1 MTFTARIIAAFGRHL
16 VVRDAQGNE
25 RVARPFGR
33 KLQIVCGDMVTC
45 EIDAHH
51 DEAHVMEVLARDSC
65 LYRTNLRA
73 AEEAVVANLTLMLVT
88 VAPLPAPDL
97 FMIDRYLAA
106 AASAGIRASL
116 VLNKCELP
124 WPTQM
129 AQALSEYAAVGYA
142 HLAVS
147 AKTDTGMQSLRAA
160 CAGDIAVFVGQSGV
174 GKSSLVSRLVPEADI
189 RTGELMRGQEGTHT
203 TTASR
208 LYDLAGGGHL
218 IDSPGVRD
226 FAPALARLEPTSLG
240 FLEVAQLAPR
250 CRFDD
255 CRHLKEPACA
265 VRAAAESGEISPRRY
280 ESYRR
285 LRRLFE
291 TLGAAEG
298 PGGRRPRSR

>member
-16 VVRDAQGNE
+16 VVRDAQGVE
-25 RVARPFGR
+25 RSARPFGR
-33 KLQIVCGDMVTC
+33 RLQVVCGDQVSC
-45 EIDAHH
+45 ELDARH
-51 DEAHVMEVLARDSC
+51 DEAHVTAVLPRDSC

-88 VAPLPAPDL
+88 LAPVPAPDF

-124 WPTQM
+124 WPPELCGEL
-129 AQALSEYAAVGYA
+129 QAYAAVGYA
-142 HLAVS
+142 HVAVS
-147 AKTDTGMQSLRAA
+147 ARTSLGIAALGAA

-174 GKSSLVSRLVPEADI
+174 GKSSLVARLVPEADV
-189 RTGELMRGQEGTHT
+189 RTGELMRTQEGTHT

-208 LYDLAGGGHL
+208 LYDLAAGGHL

-240 FLEVAQLAPR
+240 FLEVAQRAPH

-265 VRAAAESGEISPRRY
+265 VRAASEAGEISPRRY

-291 TLGAAEG
+291 TLGTPETT
-298 PGGRRPRSR
+298 GRRPRPR